1 MSYDQP
7 PKHNYTKRWQVARLF
22 LGDQLG
28 KGSPSSE
35 SNWCSWNELESK
47 SKKIRVGDK
56 ASVVL
61 WAKDSTG
68 TIFQIFVF
76 RDGLILYAYEPEIAK
91 DITHIANP
99 EELPK

>member
-7 PKHNYTKRWQVARLF
+7 PKHDYTKRWQVARLF

-28 KGSPSSE
+28 QNPPSE
-35 SNWCSWNELESK
+35 SDWCSWNELESK
-47 SKKIRVGDK
+47 SKSIKVGDK

-68 TIFQIFVF
+68 TIFQVFVF
-76 RDGLILYAYEPEIAK
+76 RDGLILYAYEPEIAR
-91 DITHIANP
+91 DITHIAKVKEP
-99 EELPK
+99 EE